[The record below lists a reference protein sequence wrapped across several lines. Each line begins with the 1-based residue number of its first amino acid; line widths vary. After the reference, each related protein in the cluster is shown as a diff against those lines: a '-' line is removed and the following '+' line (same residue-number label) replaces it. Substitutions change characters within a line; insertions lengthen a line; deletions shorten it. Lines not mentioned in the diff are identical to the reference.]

1 MLMWFQKHQLY
12 EPIHNAAVWN
22 RRLIMPKHQVQHC
35 SPRSTLLQYVSSL
48 FAESWKKLI
57 ELLKLYIL
65 GEQNLQSKNVM
76 YFEKLRLTQRS
87 TKPPTPPKCACRV
100 IIGNQTSHVLE
111 APRKPPSEMLSKHTF
126 RTCQFYGRLPKEC
139 TFQTVIL
146 LSVRGNSPHCTAF
159 TSVRSNTKFRKTKWK
174 KILFSDHV
182 KRSTHATTQYATMS
196 TFLSSFAP
204 MTSHDPINSILVTY
218 NKKNAMQQPAIFPA
232 LVVTTRLIT
241 YLNCRPPAVT
251 STMISYLKQLHSQKR
266 SFPPKRMLKQ
276 PNVTQQWKALPW
288 TTTLSVPNGIAFCC
302 DSWITFV
309 RVLTTRTRSIH
320 IDEPNQKQLFVPKPK
335 RTMQEQNDVNNILW

>member
-1 MLMWFQKHQLY
+1 MGTMT
-12 EPIHNAAVWN
+12 PTHNVNVVPKAPVVWTN
-22 RRLIMPKHQVQHC
+22 PQRRSLKSPIMPKHQVQHC
-35 SPRSTLLQYVSSL
+35 SPRSTLLQHVSSL

-57 ELLKLYIL
+57 ELLKPYIL
-65 GEQNLQSKNVM
+65 CQLNLHSKNFM

-111 APRKPPSEMLSKHTF
+111 APHKLPSELISKHTF
-126 RTCQFYGRLPKEC
+126 QTFQFYGRLPKGW
-139 TFQTVIL
+139 TFQIVML

-159 TSVRSNTKFRKTKWK
+159 TSVRSNTKFRKTRWK

-218 NKKNAMQQPAIFPA
+218 KNKTPCSNLRFSPHSLWQPDLLLTWIAA
-232 LVVTTRLIT
+232 R
-241 YLNCRPPAVT
+241 
-251 STMISYLKQLHSQKR
+251 
-266 SFPPKRMLKQ
+266 Q
-276 PNVTQQWKALPW
+276 P
-288 TTTLSVPNGIAFCC
+288 
-302 DSWITFV
+302 
-309 RVLTTRTRSIH
+309 
-320 IDEPNQKQLFVPKPK
+320 
-335 RTMQEQNDVNNILW
+335 